1 MPGEIVELLK
11 KLTPRDMDGG
21 AVTKYAKYVKRLNLT
36 LLKMLRKV
44 SWRIMIQTMPGEV
57 ARFAHSKFGELR
69 ISEEKYE
76 DLLSEAD
83 EHYPKYLNSITTLSN
98 S

>member
-1 MPGEIVELLK
+1 MTGEIVELLK
-11 KLTPRDMDGG
+11 KLTPRDMNERV
-21 AVTKYAKYVKRLNLT
+21 VTKYAKRLNLT

-44 SWRIMIQTMPGEV
+44 SWRIMIQRMPREV
-57 ARFAHSKFGELR
+57 ARFAHSRFGELR

-76 DLLSEAD
+76 NLLNEAD